1 MFARRIDAC
10 APLKT
15 LVIGDAI
22 LDEYVEGE
30 TGGLCREAPVPIV
43 LSRVDT
49 MRRAGRRMQP
59 ANAAGLGSQMNL
71 RWNGCSLRSRCARML
86 PLREK

>member
-1 MFARRIDAC
+1 MNTDVVRLIDAC

-59 ANAAGLGSQMNL
+59 PMPPALAV
-71 RWNGCSLRSRCARML
+71 R
-86 PLREK
+86 